1 MSAGGLPDFEDFQ
14 NGSFFIGA
22 APAGPAASF
31 DRAGED
37 MEPDVRSGAPAR
49 RVGYARVSTEEQNLS
64 LQFDALR
71 AAGCARVF
79 YDEGISGVTV
89 SRPALSA
96 ALSGLKHGDVLVVW
110 KLDRLGRSLGHLI
123 EIVASLGEKG
133 IGFQSLSEAIDT
145 TTAGGRLIFHV
156 MGALA
161 EFERA
166 LISERTKAGM
176 AAAKAR
182 GIAMGRPRKL
192 TIEQI
197 VHARERIEQDRACPA
212 ALAAALGVSALTL
225 ARALKRLEGPS

>member
-22 APAGPAASF
+22 APAGSAAIF

-37 MEPDVRSGAPAR
+37 MEPDVRSGVPVR
-49 RVGYARVSTEEQNLS
+49 RVGYARVSTEDQNLS

-71 AAGCARVF
+71 AAGCVRVF

-96 ALSGLKHGDVLVVW
+96 ALSGLKRGDVLVVW

-123 EIVASLGEKG
+123 EIVAELGVKG

-145 TTAGGRLIFHV
+145 TTPRSLDLPCH
-156 MGALA
+156 
-161 EFERA
+161 
-166 LISERTKAGM
+166 
-176 AAAKAR
+176 
-182 GIAMGRPRKL
+182 GRPRG
-192 TIEQI
+192 I
-197 VHARERIEQDRACPA
+197 
-212 ALAAALGVSALTL
+212 
-225 ARALKRLEGPS
+225 